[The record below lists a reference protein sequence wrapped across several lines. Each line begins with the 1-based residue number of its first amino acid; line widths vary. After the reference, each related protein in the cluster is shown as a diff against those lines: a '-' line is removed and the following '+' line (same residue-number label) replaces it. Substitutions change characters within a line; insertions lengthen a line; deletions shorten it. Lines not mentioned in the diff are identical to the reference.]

1 MKYVSINK
9 CQSFLIKYYPST
21 SYQCGFR
28 KDFNL
33 QHCIPT
39 MLPKWRET
47 IDKGDCF
54 GALLTDLSNV
64 FDCILHEYL
73 IAKLHAYGV
82 DMKSLRFLHSYL
94 NGKKQRVKVNDK
106 YSSFEEIFFIL
117 GSSLFNISISYLFL
131 ILNNKGIASYV
142 DENTPYCS
150 YKNFEDVMKANLDKC
165 HFLLSTKEKLKAN
178 MSNYTIIYSDKEK
191 LLGITIDNYLK
202 FESQIKNLCSKASQ
216 KLYSLSRVSFYM
228 SFNQRRMIMLFFI
241 MPQFGYCSLICTNHD
256 WSLNSINRIHE

>member
-1 MKYVSINK
+1 MKDVSINK

-73 IAKLHAYGV
+73 IA
-82 DMKSLRFLHSYL
+82 
-94 NGKKQRVKVNDK
+94 N
-106 YSSFEEIFFIL
+106 
-117 GSSLFNISISYLFL
+117 
-131 ILNNKGIASYV
+131 
-142 DENTPYCS
+142 
-150 YKNFEDVMKANLDKC
+150 
-165 HFLLSTKEKLKAN
+165 
-178 MSNYTIIYSDKEK
+178 
-191 LLGITIDNYLK
+191 
-202 FESQIKNLCSKASQ
+202 
-216 KLYSLSRVSFYM
+216 
-228 SFNQRRMIMLFFI
+228 
-241 MPQFGYCSLICTNHD
+241 
-256 WSLNSINRIHE
+256 

>member
-1 MKYVSINK
+1 
-9 CQSFLIKYYPST
+9 
-21 SYQCGFR
+21 
-28 KDFNL
+28 
-33 QHCIPT
+33 
-39 MLPKWRET
+39 
-47 IDKGDCF
+47 
-54 GALLTDLSNV
+54 
-64 FDCILHEYL
+64 
-73 IAKLHAYGV
+73 
-82 DMKSLRFLHSYL
+82 
-94 NGKKQRVKVNDK
+94 
-106 YSSFEEIFFIL
+106 
-117 GSSLFNISISYLFL
+117 
-131 ILNNKGIASYV
+131 
-142 DENTPYCS
+142 
-150 YKNFEDVMKANLDKC
+150 MKANLDKC